1 MSNKIIVR
9 SILIILIVLNC
20 TTIFCF
26 SAQGADKSNNSSGRV
41 VNAIIESLP
50 NTKNLS
56 KEEKEQV
63 KEKITKPIRKLAHF
77 SIYTC
82 LGFLL
87 FSLFQTFDEI
97 KAKRKFAYSWG
108 LGTFYACTDEIHQK
122 FVGGRS
128 SEITDVL
135 IDSSGVLFGI
145 LISFVVCK
153 FIIKVANNKQKI
165 ASEKMQ

>member
-1 MSNKIIVR
+1 MSNKILIR
-9 SILIILIVLNC
+9 GILIILIVLNC

-26 SAQGADKSNNSSGRV
+26 SAQGADKSNNSSGIV
-41 VNAIIESLP
+41 VNTIIENLP

-56 KEEKEQV
+56 KEEKEQI

-87 FSLFQTFDEI
+87 FSLFQTFDGI
-97 KAKRKFAYSWG
+97 KPKTKFAYSWG

-135 IDSSGVLFGI
+135 IDSSGVIFGI
-145 LISFVVCK
+145 LICFVVCK
-153 FIIKVANNKQKI
+153 FIIKCIKNKQKVV
-165 ASEKMQ
+165 Q

>member
-41 VNAIIESLP
+41 VNAIIENLP

-56 KEEKEQV
+56 KEEKEQI
-63 KEKITKPIRKLAHF
+63 KEMITKPIRKLAHF

-87 FSLFQTFDEI
+87 FSLFQTFDGI

-135 IDSSGVLFGI
+135 IDSSGVIFGI

-153 FIIKVANNKQKI
+153 FIIKHIKNKQKVV
-165 ASEKMQ
+165 Q

>member
-1 MSNKIIVR
+1 MSNKILIR
-9 SILIILIVLNC
+9 GILIILILLNC

-41 VNAIIESLP
+41 VNTIIENLP
-50 NTKNLS
+50 STKNLS
-56 KEEKEQV
+56 KEEKEQI

-97 KAKRKFAYSWG
+97 KAKRKFVYSWG

-135 IDSSGVLFGI
+135 IDSSGVIFGI
-145 LISFVVCK
+145 LISFTMCK
-153 FIIKVANNKQKI
+153 FINRHIKNKQKVV
-165 ASEKMQ
+165 Q

>member
-1 MSNKIIVR
+1 MSNKILIR
-9 SILIILIVLNC
+9 CILIILIVLNC

-41 VNAIIESLP
+41 VNTIIENLP
-50 NTKNLS
+50 RTKKLS
-56 KEEKEQV
+56 KEEKEQI

-87 FSLFQTFDEI
+87 FSLFQTFNKI
-97 KAKRKFAYSWG
+97 KLKRKYIYSWA
-108 LGTFYACTDEIHQK
+108 LGTFYAVTDEIHQK

-135 IDSSGVLFGI
+135 IDSFGVLFGAFI
-145 LISFVVCK
+145 CLIICK
-153 FIIKVANNKQKI
+153 YIVRIIKK
-165 ASEKMQ
+165 

>member
-1 MSNKIIVR
+1 MTNKLIIR
-9 SILIILIVLNC
+9 IILIILIIANC

-41 VNAIIESLP
+41 VNTIIEILP

-56 KEEKEQV
+56 NEEKEQV
-63 KEKITKPIRKLAHF
+63 KEKITKPIRKIAHF

-87 FSLFQTFDEI
+87 FSLFRTYKL
-97 KAKRKFAYSWG
+97 KAKFRFTYSFI
-108 LGTFYACTDEIHQK
+108 LGFLYACSDEIHQK

-135 IDSSGVLFGI
+135 IDSLGVLFGI
-145 LISFVVCK
+145 FISFIMCK
-153 FIIKVANNKQKI
+153 FVIKILENKNKVI
-165 ASEKMQ
+165 E